1 MNKSIWQIIMLVATV
16 CGWPSRGN
24 AQFETGNVYLGPHLG
39 LGSYES
45 AISIGGNIE
54 YALTKPGE
62 AGSGRIGIGAAV
74 DYWEWGGDAGSGY
87 HYTYTWLPIHAFGAY
102 HFALPQRKW
111 DLFAG
116 LGLGYIIIGGTLD
129 APDGSSDNIFTE
141 DAYSSHLFW
150 TGVAGARY
158 FFSPAL
164 SAQANLGFGISI
176 LSLGVDFTL

>member
-1 MNKSIWQIIMLVATV
+1 MNKNIWQIAMLVAMFV
-16 CGWPSRGN
+16 LLQDRAQ
-24 AQFETGNVYLGPHLG
+24 AQFETGKVYIGPHLG
-39 LGSYES
+39 LGAYES
-45 AISIGGNIE
+45 AISFGGNIE
-54 YALTKPGE
+54 YGLTKPGE
-62 AGSGRIGIGAAV
+62 AGSGRIGIGGAV

-87 HYTYTWLPIHAFGAY
+87 RYTYTWMPIHAYGAY

-141 DAYSSHLFW
+141 DTYSSHLFW

-158 FFSPAL
+158 FFTPGL
-164 SAQANLGFGISI
+164 SAQARLGFGISI